1 MKYAKYL
8 LILLLSLPVGY
19 TFCGSVGDLGGAIV
33 NKNDVEYCDISK
45 FYPEVGSN
53 VYVACKST
61 VREKPSTSSKKV
73 KTLEAGT
80 GVTILGYI
88 DDWAIIPSGYIY
100 AGLLSSEYDEKF
112 DITSSD
118 MESRKYIGYI
128 HTKLASLSGKLLEV
142 AEKTPIKLVMSA
154 EELEVDTPGVDP
166 AGVTDKWKGTDLVD
180 IIIKCNTGPMFKN
193 LVHEFGHVIDYK
205 NMKTDELYSSSD
217 EFVSIY
223 ENEVDSFRKVYTTS
237 KHNTSDSRE
246 YFAELVKWYNEDK
259 GKLKESVPKSFEY
272 IDSILGGK

>member
-19 TFCGSVGDLGGAIV
+19 TFCGSVGELGGAIV
-33 NKNDVEYCDISK
+33 NKEDVDYGDISK

-61 VREKPSTSSKKV
+61 VREEPSTSSRKV
-73 KTLEAGT
+73 KTIEGGT
-80 GVTILGYI
+80 CVSVLGYV

-100 AGLLSSEYDEKF
+100 AGLLSSKYDEKL

-128 HTKLASLSGKLLEV
+128 HTKLASLSGKLLET
-142 AEKTPIKLVMSA
+142 AESTPIRLVMTT
-154 EELEVDTPGVDP
+154 EELEVETPGVEP
-166 AGVTDKWKGTDLVD
+166 AGVTEKWKGTDLID
-180 IIIKCNTGPMFKN
+180 ISIKCNTGPMFKN
-193 LVHEFGHVIDYK
+193 LVHELGHVIDYK
-205 NMKTDELYSSSD
+205 DRKTDELYSSSD
-217 EFVSIY
+217 EFISIY
-223 ENEVDSFRKVYTTS
+223 KSEVEGFRKAYITS
-237 KHNTSDSRE
+237 EHNTSDSRE
-246 YFAELVKWYNEDK
+246 YFADIIKWYNDNK
-259 GKLKESVPKSFEY
+259 KKLKETAPKSFEY